1 MNTSLPPSDLN
12 PMPHTPI
19 GPSDEE
25 LEIAISRYRAAFE
38 TGEMS
43 DFDIGSLDRLGHSV
57 VVAGLR
63 SPDGFTNDG
72 FGYGASAREAL
83 VGALGEMSETF
94 HVHQTLKR
102 APACEAMSRNAM
114 VKRFGE
120 ESVIDPLTLCLPAGS
135 DWTPDTP
142 LRWVVVNSWPEGA
155 QAWVPR
161 ECIATSPFSYSTL
174 SVEIVAS
181 GNGESMCLFRPITC
195 GLGAGTSLEMAL
207 SHGVLELLQR
217 DGNCT
222 RFRAMD
228 RGIDLKL
235 DRIDDPGIKRLLA
248 SLSENGLRVRAKLA
262 STEFDLV
269 NLYVIAEPEDD
280 TITEDFVL
288 KATACGEA
296 VHANRERALRKAL
309 LEYISARIRKTF
321 MHGPLGP
328 IESLAPATYIDQVMA
343 CVDPLSEEPRA
354 LEEMSGWL
362 DLSAEQ
368 LRESLA
374 STVFSNQET
383 RNFSSLPSST
393 DESVRNPQDR
403 MNDLASRLDRQ
414 SLPIYYFD
422 ASPEGDDKPQV
433 IKAIVPGLEGETLSY
448 ARIGERGVKR
458 LLKEH
463 PELVSVGEP
472 RDDNECRV
480 RLTDEAE
487 ARLGGPAWFSTQRAN
502 SIVGA
507 LYPLYREPGSHSV
520 QKQREAE
527 PEKMEV

>member
-1 MNTSLPPSDLN
+1 
-12 PMPHTPI
+12 MPHTPI

-25 LEIAISRYRAAFE
+25 LETAISRYRAAFE

-63 SPDGFTNDG
+63 ASDGFTNDG

-83 VGALGEMSETF
+83 VGALGEMSETY
-94 HVHQTLKR
+94 HVHQMLKR

-114 VKRFGE
+114 IKRFDQE
-120 ESVIDPLTLCLPAGS
+120 TIIDPLTLCLPAGS

-142 LRWVVVNSWPEGA
+142 LRWVAVNSWPEGNR
-155 QAWVPR
+155 AWVPR
-161 ECIATSPFSYSTL
+161 ECIATSPFSYATHSDE
-174 SVEIVAS
+174 VVVS
-181 GNGESMCLFRPITC
+181 GIGESMCMFRPITC

-235 DRIDDPGIKRLLA
+235 DRIDDPGIERLLK
-248 SLSENGLRVRAKLA
+248 SLSEHGLRVRAKLA
-262 STEFDLV
+262 STEFDLI
-269 NLYVIAEPEDD
+269 NLYVIAEPHDGDVE
-280 TITEDFVL
+280 EDFVL

-321 MHGPLGP
+321 MHGPLEP
-328 IESLAPATYIDQVMA
+328 IQSLAPATYTSQVMA
-343 CVDPLSEEPRA
+343 CVDPSSEEPRA

-368 LRESLA
+368 LRNSLA
-374 STVFSNQET
+374 STVFSNRET
-383 RNFSSLPSST
+383 RNFSSLPSIA
-393 DESVRNPQDR
+393 DESVRDPKDR
-403 MNDLASRLDRQ
+403 MNDLAGRLNEQ

-422 ASPEGDDKPQV
+422 ASPEGKNKPQV

-448 ARIGERGVKR
+448 ARIGERGVNR
-458 LLKEH
+458 LLTEH
-463 PELVSVGEP
+463 PELVNVGEP
-472 RDDNECRV
+472 RNDGERRV
-480 RLTDEAE
+480 RLTDNAE
-487 ARLGGPAWFSTQRAN
+487 ARLGGPAWFSTERAEA
-502 SIVGA
+502 IIGK

-520 QKQREAE
+520 QKRREA
-527 PEKMEV
+527 KR